1 MIPLYNIR
9 YFFCILRVLITLDTV
24 AIGEED
30 TMVDKIV
37 VVNKIVHPGLLL
49 FVIAEGHCI
58 RRYGNQFSLHVNPTH
73 NCYHLL

>member
-73 NCYHLL
+73 NCYYLL

>member
-1 MIPLYNIR
+1 MISTIVLTI
-9 YFFCILRVLITLDTV
+9 FLCILRVLITLDTV